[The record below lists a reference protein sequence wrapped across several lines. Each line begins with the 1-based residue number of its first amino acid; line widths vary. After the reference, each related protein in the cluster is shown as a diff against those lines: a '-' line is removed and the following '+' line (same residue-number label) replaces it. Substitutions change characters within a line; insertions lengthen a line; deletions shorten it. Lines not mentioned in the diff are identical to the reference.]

1 MESEGSS
8 SSSVRSD
15 GISGPVLVTGAGG
28 YLGGRVIGQLRA
40 KGVESLGLARGGG
53 SDIACDLLDA
63 GSVRNVVDRTV
74 PRVVVHCAAAVP
86 RNAGGYDDAEAG
98 ADSVRM
104 VRNLVDAGV
113 ANIVFASSMT
123 VYRPGQPGPLREDRA
138 DPQSAYG
145 RAKFEAEALLA
156 SATGCSAVALR
167 LPGLFGPP
175 RRNGLVY
182 ALCEAIG
189 KGRMPTLPAQPLMWS
204 AMHVDD
210 AASTM
215 VRAALRPPGP
225 GFVTNVGYA
234 GRLSVSLLVQRLR
247 EIAGAQIEY
256 DVPHPSFEMDLGTL
270 QSTLGLPQ
278 GDLGSRLSEMLEYA
292 AVDVV

>member
-1 MESEGSS
+1 
-8 SSSVRSD
+8 
-15 GISGPVLVTGAGG
+15 VLVTGAGG
-28 YLGGRVIGQLRA
+28 YLGGRVIDQLRA
-40 KGVESLGLARGGG
+40 RGVESLGLARGGG
-53 SDIACDLLDA
+53 ADIACDLLDV
-63 GSVRNVVDRTV
+63 GGLRSVVDQIL

-104 VRNLVDAGV
+104 VRNLLDVGV

-123 VYRPGQPGPLREDRA
+123 VYGPGQPGPLREDRV

-145 RAKFEAEALLA
+145 RAKLEAEALLA
-156 SATGCSAVALR
+156 SAAGCGAVALR

-182 ALCEAIG
+182 ALCEAIR
-189 KGRMPTLPAQPLMWS
+189 KGGTPTLPAQPLMWS

-234 GRLSVSLLVQRLR
+234 GPLSVSLLVQRLR
-247 EIAGAQIEY
+247 EIADAQIAY

-278 GDLGSRLSEMLEYA
+278 GDLASRLGEMLEFA
-292 AVDVV
+292 AVDAV

>member
-8 SSSVRSD
+8 SSSVRSE
-15 GISGPVLVTGAGG
+15 GFSGPVLVTGAGG
-28 YLGGRVIGQLRA
+28 YLGGRVIAQLRA
-40 KGVESLGLARGGG
+40 RGVQSVGLARGDG
-53 SDIACDLLDA
+53 SDVACNLLDA
-63 GSVRNVVDRTV
+63 GRVRSVVDRTG

-86 RNAGGYDDAEAG
+86 RNSGGYDDAEAG

-123 VYRPGQPGPLREDRA
+123 VYPPGQTGPLREERA

-145 RAKFEAEALLA
+145 RAKLEAEALLA
-156 SATGCSAVALR
+156 AASGCSAVSLR

-182 ALCEAIG
+182 ALCEAVT
-189 KGRMPTLPAQPLMWS
+189 KGRTPTLPAQPLMWS

-210 AASTM
+210 AAST
-215 VRAALRPPGP
+215 VVQAALRSPGP

-234 GRLSVSLLVQRLR
+234 GALSVSLLVQRLR
-247 EIAGAQIEY
+247 DIAGAEIEY
-256 DVPHPSFEMDLGTL
+256 SVSHPSFEMDLGTL

>member
-1 MESEGSS
+1 MESEGFS
-8 SSSVRSD
+8 SSSVRRE
-15 GISGPVLVTGAGG
+15 GISRPVLVTGAAG
-28 YLGGRVIGQLRA
+28 YLGGRVIDQLRA
-40 KGVESLGLARGGG
+40 RGIESLGLARGGG
-53 SDIACDLLDA
+53 ADIACDLLNV
-63 GSVRNVVDRTV
+63 GSLRNVIDRTV

-104 VRNLVDAGV
+104 VRNLLDVGV
-113 ANIVFASSMT
+113 SNIVFASSMT
-123 VYRPGQPGPLREDRA
+123 VYGPGHPEPLREDRV
-138 DPQSAYG
+138 DPRSAYG
-145 RAKFEAEALLA
+145 RAKLEAEALLA
-156 SATGCSAVALR
+156 SAGCTAVALR

-182 ALCEAIG
+182 ALCEAIK
-189 KGRMPTLPAQPLMWS
+189 KGRTPTLPAQPLMWS

-234 GRLSVSLLVQRLR
+234 GPLSVSLLVQRLG

-292 AVDVV
+292 AADVV

>member
-1 MESEGSS
+1 MESAGSS
-8 SSSVRSD
+8 SSSVPSE
-15 GISGPVLVTGAGG
+15 GLSGPVLVTGARG

-63 GSVRNVVDRTV
+63 SSFRDVVARTA
-74 PRVVVHCAAAVP
+74 PGVVVHCAASVP
-86 RNAGGYDDAEAG
+86 KNASGYDDAEAC

-104 VRNLVDAGV
+104 VRNLLEVGV

-123 VYRPGQPGPLREDRA
+123 VYGPGQPEPLREDRV

-145 RAKFEAEALLA
+145 RAKLEAEFLLA
-156 SATGCSAVALR
+156 GASGCSAVALR

-189 KGRMPTLPAQPLMWS
+189 KGRAPTLPAHPLMWS

-210 AASTM
+210 AACVM

-225 GFVTNVGYA
+225 GFVANVGYA
-234 GRLSVSLLVQRLR
+234 GPLSVSLLVQRLR
-247 EIAGAQIEY
+247 EIAGAQIAY

-278 GDLGSRLSEMLEYA
+278 GDLRRRLSEMLEFSA
-292 AVDVV
+292 ADAG

>member
-8 SSSVRSD
+8 SSSVRSE
-15 GISGPVLVTGAGG
+15 GLSGPVLVTGAGG
-28 YLGGRVIGQLRA
+28 YLGGRIIDRLRA
-40 KGVESLGLARGGG
+40 KGIESLGLARGGG
-53 SDIACDLLDA
+53 SDVACDLLDA
-63 GSVRNVVDRTV
+63 GRLCDVVARTA

-104 VRNLVDAGV
+104 VRNLVEAGV

-123 VYRPGQPGPLREDRA
+123 VYAPGQPGPLREDRA

-145 RAKFEAEALLA
+145 RAKLEAEALLA
-156 SATGCSAVALR
+156 AAPECSAVALR

-189 KGRMPTLPAQPLMWS
+189 KGRTPMLPGQPLMWS
-204 AMHVDD
+204 AMHVED

-215 VRAALRPPGP
+215 IRAALRPPGP
-225 GFVTNVGYA
+225 GFVANVGYP
-234 GRLSVSLLVQRLR
+234 GPLSVDLLVQRLR
-247 EIAGAQIEY
+247 EIAGAQIAY
-256 DVPHPSFEMDLGTL
+256 DVPHPPFEMDLGTL

-278 GDLGSRLSEMLEYA
+278 GDLGSRLSEMLEFA

>member
-1 MESEGSS
+1 M
-8 SSSVRSD
+8 
-15 GISGPVLVTGAGG
+15 LVTGARG
-28 YLGGRVIGQLRA
+28 YLGARVIRALRA
-40 KGVESLGLARGGG
+40 KGIEVLGLARGDGA
-53 SDIACDLLDA
+53 DVACDLLD
-63 GSVRNVVDRTV
+63 GGRVRNVVGRTA

-123 VYRPGQPGPLREDRA
+123 VYAPSEPGPLREERA

-145 RAKFEAEALLA
+145 RAKLEAEGILTA
-156 SATGCSAVALR
+156 ATDCTAVVLR

-182 ALCEAIG
+182 ALCEAIR
-189 KGRMPTLPAQPLMWS
+189 KGRTPTLPAEPLMWS

-210 AASTM
+210 AACTM

-225 GFVTNVGYA
+225 GFVANVGYA
-234 GRLSVSLLVQRLR
+234 GALSVSLLVQRLR
-247 EIAGAQIEY
+247 EIAGAQIAY
-256 DVPHPSFEMDLGTL
+256 DVPHPPFEVDLGTL
-270 QSTLGLPQ
+270 KSTLGLPQ
-278 GDLGSRLSEMLEYA
+278 GDLESRLSEMLEYA